1 VLATLENVTVEVAG
15 MAPETVALGID
26 EEGLVIGRYGK
37 LAWAGSKVSV
47 EGEWIDLCILHVE
60 TSTGAR
66 ATFTVPAASLGRGL
80 SAPVFAKSIQRAAAH
95 FGATVVSAPARV

>member
-26 EEGLVIGRYGK
+26 EEGLVIGPYGK
-37 LAWAGSKVSV
+37 LAWAGSRVVVDGDS
-47 EGEWIDLCILHVE
+47 IDICTIHIQ
-60 TSTGAR
+60 TSTGANS
-66 ATFTVPAASLGRGL
+66 TFTVPAASLGRGL

-95 FGATVVSAPARV
+95 FGATVS